1 MHVLCISLTLIGSY
15 KELHDWSVNYYAE
28 FWEECFLFFDILH
41 CAPYSQVWTFKQF
54 SFVVIA
60 RNGCKWL
67 LDNLWVWVIRYGD
80 SADNAVDVVV
90 ELQRL
95 LNPNTLVAISKGM
108 RAVKLCTNKILPFLA
123 GDASW
128 HRLTCIMAIK
138 RWFLLLFVCE
148 CEWISFFFLATLIP
162 GISGNKMAVCRCCCK
177 FISSGLSPQL
187 FLLAPVLL
195 GISVFHYL
203 VFQLSLLLC
212 LVCAID

>member
-15 KELHDWSVNYYAE
+15 KELHDWSVNNYAE

-67 LDNLWVWVIRYGD
+67 LDNLWVIRYGD

-90 ELQRL
+90 ELQRLL

-123 GDASW
+123 RDASW
-128 HRLTCIMAIK
+128 HRLTYIMAIK

-148 CEWISFFFLATLIP
+148 CEWISFF
-162 GISGNKMAVCRCCCK
+162 SGN
-177 FISSGLSPQL
+177 
-187 FLLAPVLL
+187 
-195 GISVFHYL
+195 FHPRY
-203 VFQLSLLLC
+203 FWKQNGCLSLLL
-212 LVCAID
+212 